1 MHVGDFTAKGPH
13 SNDVLSFMAKHN
25 ITGVRGNH
33 DQKVVEWRA
42 WIHWIEK
49 QKGGKEWL
57 KKAEES
63 GSQEPEPSD
72 SSRKR
77 KVPKGWKFLGDHY
90 QIARCVQSKPSP
102 VTATDNVSLGK

>member
-1 MHVGDFTAKGPH
+1 MT
-13 SNDVLSFMAKHN
+13 KHN

-33 DQKVVEWRA
+33 DQKVVEWRG

-57 KKAEES
+57 EEAEES
-63 GSQEPEPSD
+63 GLEEPEPSNW
-72 SSRKR
+72 REKW

-90 QIARCVQSKPSP
+90 RIARWVRSKPRH
-102 VTATDNVSLGK
+102 TTTDDVL